1 MLRGLLH
8 PVYIKS
14 VSTYQTSFSSEQVV
28 KKEVLEIVSDS
39 ASTEKEL
46 VEEAVN
52 LKQEKRQ
59 EVAILTYYDS
69 VQEPDL
75 KKELNYKAETT
86 DEGVKITNF
95 YHNANTVSDTALS
108 KQWDVSQN
116 NFDLVTGVLT
126 IQLTIEEGLGVDTIL
141 TQSKGLIDLLMTYN
155 AEKEIQ
161 AIELEI
167 KSGKEQYS
175 FKSVTAD
182 TLTNTKMVYTN

>member
-1 MLRGLLH
+1 MRNLTEYTHIHKKNAIYLHLSLVLLCGLILILLRGLLH

-108 KQWDVSQN
+108 KRWDVSKN
-116 NFDLVTGVLT
+116 NFDLMTGVLT
-126 IQLTIEEGLGVDTIL
+126 IQLTIKEGL
-141 TQSKGLIDLLMTYN
+141 SKNYYINSIKRADRFINDL
-155 AEKEIQ
+155 
-161 AIELEI
+161 
-167 KSGKEQYS
+167 
-175 FKSVTAD
+175 
-182 TLTNTKMVYTN
+182 